1 MEAPVERT
9 NEKPYEG
16 EEIAEKVPVIAL
28 GESAIKNASPRPL
41 PPYYPDISLAMA
53 EQFNAALK
61 GAKSPKRRRGPAHA
75 MDPPP
80 LGQFSE
86 PRMGRRT
93 LQGRPGRVVQR
104 GTVITY
110 NAGQEAHVEVVAGRW
125 AQVPATGERLR

>member
-61 GAKSPKRRRGPAHA
+61 GAKSPEEAARARARYGPTTA
-75 MDPPP
+75 
-80 LGQFSE
+80 
-86 PRMGRRT
+86 
-93 LQGRPGRVVQR
+93 
-104 GTVITY
+104 GTV
-110 NAGQEAHVEVVAGRW
+110 
-125 AQVPATGERLR
+125 L